1 MCPGRRAACGCRRLR
16 RPVTR
21 SRPSGISGS
30 PRSSMASI
38 PERLTDVGGIYQK
51 DTGIEL
57 SDLDPSELPYP
68 YTTPV
73 PPEVASPLDGVYVR
87 VTPLEGLGQPAV
99 ALPIRCLRCIP
110 FRVEAGVSTLTL
122 YHGRYFL
129 HHHLSNFR
137 SLGILRGHGT
147 SGDVLRRSQ
156 LPHGSRRLSLA
167 TRRSGAQPPAR
178 ERSVSVR
185 STPRA
190 GPDGLAMDVVQP
202 LPDAIHRSVAG
213 RAGLQPTPL
222 RTLISPRI
230 HGSQRCA
237 AMPRGRPAR
246 SGVRVDGGVD
256 RESDDTLQVTT
267 RRRHEATAA

>member
-1 MCPGRRAACGCRRLR
+1 VVACALAVGLLAVAAGFAVRD
-16 RPVTR
+16 
-21 SRPSGISGS
+21 SEPSAGTTGS

-137 SLGILRGHGT
+137 SLGFFEVDGHRVTFFDDPNCPTDRGVYRWQREGVALTFRVVSDPCPFDQLRAQDMTASPWTLFNHC
-147 SGDVLRRSQ
+147 L
-156 LPHGSRRLSLA
+156 
-167 TRRSGAQPPAR
+167 TRF
-178 ERSVSVR
+178 
-185 STPRA
+185 T
-190 GPDGLAMDVVQP
+190 GLWP
-202 LPDAIHRSVAG
+202 GELG
-213 RAGLQPTPL
+213 C
-222 RTLISPRI
+222 
-230 HGSQRCA
+230 SQRRFE
-237 AMPRGRPAR
+237 P
-246 SGVRVDGGVD
+246 
-256 RESDDTLQVTT
+256 
-267 RRRHEATAA
+267 